1 MSWNTVPEEEIPL
14 RLRLP
19 KISTAT
25 RVRLIE
31 WALRQPAA
39 LPWCLK
45 RSAAYYAAAPPR
57 EMLTQGWLDAFPIYD
72 ATAALDLLAWQSK
85 QTDKGAVDRLA
96 MFDEVAGEG
105 VVE

>member
-25 RVRLIE
+25 RTKLIE
-31 WALRQPAA
+31 WAQRQPAA
-39 LPWCLK
+39 VPWCLK
-45 RSAAYYAAAPPR
+45 RSAAYYDAAPPR
-57 EMLTQGWLDAFPIYD
+57 EMMTGAWLDAFSIYD
-72 ATAALDLLAWQSK
+72 ATAALDLLAWQSQ

-105 VVE
+105 VDE